1 MFSVKIFQKIVLSCH
16 NTTCHTQQE
25 RARIVQ
31 NTNNL
36 HNLCT
41 HIEVIKEKLFLED
54 IPETKGS
61 YELADQFQ
69 EDKMFENFDG
79 QNDKK
84 LLERVIVLIYFF
96 LV

>member
-1 MFSVKIFQKIVLSCH
+1 MSCH
-16 NTTCHTQQE
+16 NTICHTQQE
-25 RARIVQ
+25 RERIVQ

-41 HIEVIKEKLFLED
+41 HNRSNKRKVTSRRHTRD
-54 IPETKGS
+54 KGC

>member
-1 MFSVKIFQKIVLSCH
+1 MSSCH
-16 NTTCHTQQE
+16 NTICHTQQE
-25 RARIVQ
+25 KERIVK

-36 HNLCT
+36 HNQCT

-54 IPETKGS
+54 IPETKGC

-84 LLERVIVLIYFF
+84 LLERVIVLIYFC